1 MIILL
6 YSLLS
11 APASLDGL
19 YLGNG
24 ASELEPMQQPEE
36 ALAALQELIDAERAA
51 YHAHNHSSFE
61 QAAEA
66 ARARRRLRAL
76 YVAIELIKAVQ

>member
-1 MIILL
+1 MITLL

-19 YLGNG
+19 YLGDG
-24 ASELEPMQQPEE
+24 AVELEPLQQPEE

-51 YHAHNHSSFE
+51 YLIRNHHSFD
-61 QAAEA
+61 QTAEA
-66 ARARRRLRAL
+66 ARVRRRIRAL
-76 YVAIELIKAVQ
+76 YVAIELIKAIQ

>member
-1 MIILL
+1 MIFLL

-24 ASELEPMQQPEE
+24 AFELEPMQQPEE
-36 ALAALQELIDAERAA
+36 VLAALQELIDAERTA
-51 YHAHNHSSFE
+51 YHAHNHHSFD
-61 QAAEA
+61 QTAAGM
-66 ARARRRLRAL
+66 RARRRLRAL
-76 YVAIELIKAVQ
+76 YVAIELIKAIQ

>member
-1 MIILL
+1 MITLL

-19 YLGNG
+19 YLGDG
-24 ASELEPMQQPEE
+24 AFELEPMQQPEA

-51 YHAHNHSSFE
+51 YHANDHHSFD
-61 QAAEA
+61 QTAEA
-66 ARARRRLRAL
+66 MRARRRLRGL
-76 YVAIELIKAVQ
+76 YVAVELIKAMQ